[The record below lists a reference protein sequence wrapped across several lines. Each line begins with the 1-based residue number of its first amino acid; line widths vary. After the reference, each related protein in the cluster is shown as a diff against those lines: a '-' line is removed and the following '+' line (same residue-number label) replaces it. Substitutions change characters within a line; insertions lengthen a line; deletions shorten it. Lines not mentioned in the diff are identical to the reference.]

1 MDNQANLIEDVN
13 VSSLTK
19 KYFSIKHKMK
29 LGNLV
34 PEWTHHYDE
43 FWQAIRRRNL
53 WLIKLRYGAVLLL
66 LVFINFVQF
75 VLRFDLS
82 SFQYNALFIL
92 SGIILLYN
100 IFLHW
105 IRRFLKPQPYGFNPL
120 HLALLQM
127 LFDLTA
133 LVFLFRFTG
142 GAETPICFI
151 SVFHIVIGSLI
162 LPGFVIYSIAG
173 LVVITFSLLIYFE
186 YYSQITHYHISGLAS
201 THLVYQ
207 SNYVLLFLMIFSF
220 VIFTSVLIANWIAKQ
235 LYKREQQLY
244 NSIDQLNAAEIQ
256 KQKYIVGIIHE
267 IKTPIAAIQSYLDL
281 VLQKFVGPLNEKVEA
296 KLERAKI
303 RTDEAIRLTNNI
315 LKISRMKLQ
324 DEIIKEEIDI
334 KQVVDSLVFNVVEL
348 VRQKD
353 ISITVDDH
361 RSRFK
366 KFSGDKFLI
375 EIAISNLIGN
385 AVKYVGSEG
394 SIVISVDDND
404 NGILL
409 KICDNGI
416 GIPQKDKDKI
426 FTQFYRA
433 SNIPINSFEGVGLGL
448 SVVKEVVDK
457 HNGTISF
464 ESPSSLG
471 SKERPGTCFII
482 FFPY

>member
-1 MDNQANLIEDVN
+1 
-13 VSSLTK
+13 
-19 KYFSIKHKMK
+19 MK
-29 LGNLV
+29 FGNLV
-34 PEWTHHYDE
+34 PEWAHHYDE

-82 SFQYNALFIL
+82 SYQFNALL
-92 SGIILLYN
+92 SLSAVVLLYN

-105 IRRFLKPQPYGFNPL
+105 LRRFLKPQPYGFNPL
-120 HLALLQM
+120 HLSLLQM
-127 LFDLTA
+127 LFDLA
-133 LVFLFRFTG
+133 AVVFLFRFTG

-173 LVVITFSLLIYFE
+173 LVVLTFSLLIYFE
-186 YYSQITHYHISGLAS
+186 YSSLITHYHISGLAD
-201 THLVYQ
+201 THLVFQ

-244 NSIDQLNAAEIQ
+244 QSIDELNAAETQ

-267 IKTPIAAIQSYLDL
+267 IKTPLTAIQSYLDL
-281 VLQKFVGPLNEKVEA
+281 VLQKFVGPLNEKVEE

-334 KQVVDSLVFNVVEL
+334 KQVVDSLVANAAEL

-353 ISITVDDH
+353 ISIVVDDH
-361 RSRFK
+361 RSRFI

-375 EIAISNLIGN
+375 EIAISNLISN
-385 AVKYVGSEG
+385 AIKYVGSEG
-394 SIVISVDDND
+394 SIMISIDDND

-416 GIPQKDKDKI
+416 GIPQKDRDKI

-433 SNIPINSFEGVGLGL
+433 SNITTNSFEGVGLGL
-448 SVVKEVVDK
+448 SVVKEVVGK
-457 HNGTISF
+457 HNGTITF
-464 ESPSSLG
+464 ESPSSIG
-471 SKERPGTCFII
+471 SLERPGTCFIV
-482 FFPY
+482 FLPY

>member
-1 MDNQANLIEDVN
+1 MIEELN

-19 KYFSIKHKMK
+19 KYFFIKHKMK
-29 LGNLV
+29 LSNLV

-66 LVFINFVQF
+66 LVFINFVQI
-75 VLRFDLS
+75 VLQFDLN
-82 SFQYNALFIL
+82 SFQYNALLIL
-92 SGIILLYN
+92 SGTILIYN

-105 IRRFLKPQPYGFNPL
+105 VRRYLKPQPYGFNPV
-120 HLALLQM
+120 HLSLLQM
-127 LFDLTA
+127 LFDFTA

-207 SNYVLLFLMIFSF
+207 SNYVLLFAMIFSF

-244 NSIDQLNAAEIQ
+244 KTIDELNAAEIQ

-281 VLQKFVGPLNEKVEA
+281 VLQKFVGPLNEKVEE

-324 DEIIKEEIDI
+324 DEIVKEEINI
-334 KQVVDSLVFNVVEL
+334 KQVVDSIISNEVEL
-348 VRQKD
+348 ARQKD
-353 ISITVDDH
+353 ISITVDDY

-366 KFSGDKFLI
+366 NFSGDKFLI

-394 SIVISVDDND
+394 LIVVSINDDD
-404 NGILL
+404 KGLLL

-433 SNIPINSFEGVGLGL
+433 SNIPTNSFEGVGLGL

-471 SKERPGTCFII
+471 SAERPGTCFII
-482 FFPY
+482 SLPY

>member
-1 MDNQANLIEDVN
+1 
-13 VSSLTK
+13 
-19 KYFSIKHKMK
+19 MK
-29 LGNLV
+29 LVNLV

-53 WLIKLRYGAVLLL
+53 WLIKLRYGAVFLLL
-66 LVFINFVQF
+66 IFINFVQF
-75 VLRFDLS
+75 VLRYDLS
-82 SFQYNALFIL
+82 SFQYNALLIL
-92 SGIILLYN
+92 SGIILVYN

-120 HLALLQM
+120 HLSLLQM

-186 YYSQITHYHISGLAS
+186 YYSQITHYHISGLAD

-207 SNYVLLFLMIFSF
+207 SNYVLLFVMIFSF
-220 VIFTSVLIANWIAKQ
+220 VIFTSVLIAYWIAKQ

-244 NSIDQLNAAEIQ
+244 KSIDQLNAAEIQ
-256 KQKYIVGIIHE
+256 KQKYIVGVIHE
-267 IKTPIAAIQSYLDL
+267 IETPIAAIQSYLDL
-281 VLQKFVGPLNEKVEA
+281 VLQKFVGPLNEKVEE

-324 DEIIKEEIDI
+324 DEIVKEEIDI
-334 KQVVDSLVFNVVEL
+334 KQVVDSLVSNVEEL
-348 VRQKD
+348 ARQKD
-353 ISITVDDH
+353 ILITVDDH

-366 KFSGDKFLI
+366 NFTGDKFLI
-375 EIAISNLIGN
+375 EIAFSNLIGN
-385 AVKYVGSEG
+385 AVKYVDSYG
-394 SIVISVDDND
+394 SIVISIDDD
-404 NGILL
+404 DKGILL

-433 SNIPINSFEGVGLGL
+433 SNIPTNSFEGVGLGL

-457 HNGTISF
+457 HNGTIGV

-471 SKERPGTCFII
+471 SAERAGTCFII
-482 FFPY
+482 FLPY